1 MSEGLL
7 NKVRAYFFLPPGV
20 FGQGALLHLA
30 GYLLMPLVTGAPA
43 GKAAL
48 PENTALPENAS
59 LPDEASFADIVMERL
74 AGLPGDLLSYA
85 ALPKTVPG
93 LLLFA
98 AGMAAA
104 LLALNPFLKYRISPH
119 PLSRTPHRLFTA
131 GIYSLSRNP
140 MYLSLLLM
148 LAGLGVM
155 LSPWLLPV
163 TLPYAFF
170 FLRRQILREERF
182 LKETSPEYQDYLR
195 TVPRWCGIRRG

>member
-85 ALPKTVPG
+85 ALPKTIPG

-148 LAGLGVM
+148 LAGLGGYA
-155 LSPWLLPV
+155 LSL
-163 TLPYAFF
+163 AFAGNPPLCVLF
-170 FLRRQILREERF
+170 PEKTDPPGRTFSERD
-182 LKETSPEYQDYLR
+182 LTGI
-195 TVPRWCGIRRG
+195 PRLS

>member
-1 MSEGLL
+1 M
-7 NKVRAYFFLPPGV
+7 V

-30 GYLLMPLVTGAPA
+30 GYLLMPLFTGAPA

-59 LPDEASFADIVMERL
+59 LPDGASFADIVMERL

-98 AGMAAA
+98 AGITAA
-104 LLALNPFLKYRISPH
+104 LLALKPFLKYRISPH
-119 PLSRTPHRLFTA
+119 PLSLTPHRLFTD
-131 GIYSLSRNP
+131 GIYSMSRNP

-148 LAGLGVM
+148 LAGLGLI

-170 FLRRQILREERF
+170 FLKRQLLREEKF
-182 LKETSPEYQDYLR
+182 LKETCSEYPEYLSA
-195 TVPRWCGIRRG
+195 VPRWCGIRRS